1 MMRLFKPTAPLYN
14 LSIEGTDL
22 EAPVK
27 KGQTILDAAIAAD
40 IRFPNMCAVGECGT
54 CRCQVTQGQVKL
66 KRDIT
71 RHIPIEE
78 IREGHVLACQ
88 SVAMSELQVAVP
100 GFGTEQTLTSTAGTI
115 RSLERLTHDIFRV
128 QLKLE
133 QPVAYVAGQ
142 YGSLSIPGNKELEAT
157 PRHYSFA
164 GAVSGEGTVSP
175 SFFIRHVPGGE
186 FTDWLFAED
195 RTGKRIQFDG
205 PYGDFYYRESE
216 RPILCFAGGSGL
228 APIKALLQ
236 QMRADGQCR
245 PVTLFFGA
253 RQREDLYW
261 QDGLAQLAA
270 NWPEPFHYLPVLSE
284 EAADSPWQGRRGFIT
299 EHLAAEVDDP
309 GACDAYL
316 CGPPPMLDAIIPLL
330 EQAIPSQRIHFDKF
344 LDKASLASLEN
355 GNPISADA
363 A

>member
-1 MMRLFKPTAPLYN
+1 MMRLFKKSAPSYN
-14 LSIEGTDL
+14 LTIDGTDY
-22 EAPVK
+22 EAPVR

-54 CRCQVTQGQVKL
+54 CRCQVTEGQVKL
-66 KRDIT
+66 KRDIS

-88 SVAMSELQVAVP
+88 SVALSELKVAVP
-100 GFGTEQTLTSTAGTI
+100 GFGSDQALTSTAGSI
-115 RSLERLTHDIFRV
+115 QRLERLTHDIFQVRL
-128 QLKLE
+128 QLD
-133 QPVAYVAGQ
+133 QPVAYVGGQ
-142 YGSLSIPGNKELEAT
+142 YASLSVPGNAELEAT

-164 GAVSGEGTVSP
+164 SAFSAEGTHTP
-175 SFFIRHVPGGE
+175 TFFIRHVPGGE

-195 RTGKRIQFDG
+195 RTGESIQLMG
-205 PYGDFYYRESE
+205 PYGDFHYRESE
-216 RPILCFAGGSGL
+216 RPIVCFAGGSGL

-236 QMRADGQCR
+236 QMQADGQCR

-253 RQREDLYW
+253 RREEDLYW
-261 QDGLAQLAA
+261 QEGLQQMAA
-270 NWPEPFHYLPVLSE
+270 EWPASFRYIPVLSE
-284 EAADSPWQGRRGFIT
+284 ETEESPWTGRRGFIT
-299 EHLAAEVDDP
+299 EHLAAEVEDL

-330 EQAIPSQRIHFDKF
+330 GAEIPEERIHFDKF
-344 LDKASLASLEN
+344 LDKGALAALED
-355 GNPISADA
+355 STADVAEA

>member
-1 MMRLFKPTAPLYN
+1 MSLFKKSAPLYK
-14 LSIEGTDL
+14 LSIDGTDL

-88 SVAMSELQVAVP
+88 SIALSELKVAVP
-100 GFGTEQTLTSTAGTI
+100 GFGSDLELTATQGTI
-115 RSLERLTHDIFRV
+115 KGLERLTHDIFGV
-128 QLKLE
+128 QLELE
-133 QPVAYVAGQ
+133 QPVAYLAGQ
-142 YGSLSIPGNKELEAT
+142 YASLSIPGNQELEAT

-164 GAVSGEGTVSP
+164 DAVSGDGTRSP
-175 SFFIRHVPGGE
+175 RFFIRHVPGGE

-195 RTGKRIQFDG
+195 RTGASIQLMG
-205 PYGDFYYRESE
+205 PYGDFYYRASE

-236 QMRADGQCR
+236 QMQADGQFR

-253 RQREDLYW
+253 RKQEDLYW
-261 QDGLAQLAA
+261 QQGLAQLAA
-270 NWPEPFHYLPVLSE
+270 SWPEQFHYVPVLSE
-284 EAADSPWQGRRGFIT
+284 EPADSAWQGRRGFIT
-299 EHLAAEVDDP
+299 EHLATEVEDI

-330 EQAIPSQRIHFDKF
+330 EQEIPGQRIHFDRF
-344 LDKASLASLEN
+344 LDKGSLASLEKEHSM
-355 GNPISADA
+355 SAHA